1 MSRSILLLL
10 MFGLAACSTHAAQR
24 DPHLSL
30 KKWGLAY
37 CIAEHVEGG
46 AGHGGAAM
54 GGYFQLGSHE
64 SEEAYANVR
73 WFFDDWVQERP
84 AVPKTIP
91 PLWVPASLT
100 RPRRPAEPR
109 SVKRTVS
116 GGRPSKPRTAAW
128 ISFASVR

>member
-1 MSRSILLLL
+1 MMRPVVLLFVL
-10 MFGLAACSTHAAQR
+10 GQAACSTHTTVP
-24 DPHLSL
+24 DPRLTL
-30 KKWGLAY
+30 KQWGLAY

-84 AVPKTIP
+84 AVPKTAGTD
-91 PLWVPASLT
+91 LSLMT
-100 RPRRPAEPR
+100 CINAYE
-109 SVKRTVS
+109 S
-116 GGRPSKPRTAAW
+116 ADY
-128 ISFASVR
+128 ASVVREQDRFLPPAVD